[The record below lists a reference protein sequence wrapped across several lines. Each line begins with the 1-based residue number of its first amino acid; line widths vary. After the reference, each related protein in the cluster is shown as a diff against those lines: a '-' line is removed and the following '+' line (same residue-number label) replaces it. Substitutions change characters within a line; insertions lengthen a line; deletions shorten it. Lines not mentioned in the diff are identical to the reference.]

1 MSELICAVCVKYA
14 HDCGWNESV
23 LVWIIN
29 MVVSNTFLTMER
41 VFWEKPILCHT
52 VFISNSKNM
61 EKSMKNRVLSSNFWQ
76 KQEGKHVKKKQMIS
90 DQKTKNLF
98 SKKKKLDQLPII
110 DFNFLS

>member
-14 HDCGWNESV
+14 HDCDWKESV

-76 KQEGKHVKKKQMIS
+76 KQEGKHVKKKTDDKWS
-90 DQKTKNLF
+90 KNKKSF
-98 SKKKKLDQLPII
+98 FQKKKLDQLPII